1 MLVVEDDPGIAT
13 QLVRG
18 LERAGY
24 TADSVAM
31 GAEALRR
38 PPSDVVLLDLG
49 LPDIDGIDV
58 CRRLRA
64 DSDTA
69 IIVVTARG
77 EEADRVLALD
87 EGADDYLVKP
97 FGLAELLARI
107 RAVLRRGQRPGAAAA
122 EVLRHGPLSVD
133 LRTRRVTISGADVAL
148 TPKEFAILECLITD
162 PGRLISRQEI
172 VERAWDEH
180 WYGPTKVLDV
190 HLAAL
195 RRKLG
200 DPALIETVYG
210 HGFRLADRE
219 TAPGRGRGSRVTG
232 RSDGHDQAGRMTRR
246 IALALV
252 LLTAAVLVAAVVP
265 LALGAIAHERDAFVQ
280 DTARPPTRSPRLAKE
295 PLENHG
301 DGPALSD
308 AMRDAERNGDEVLV
322 AEPGRPA
329 RAQALPGRA
338 GQRRLAQARRRGGT
352 RQHGPTSE
360 LTKNAVIAVE
370 TIWGNGKLCGTQI
383 GTVVL
388 ERPTGPLNQ
397 NIANLWLYLSAL
409 GGGALV
415 AAVLVAIYLARWVSR
430 PLARLDAA
438 AGKIADG
445 DLTRPRADRVRAA
458 RAAPDGRHL
467 QHDGRTARDPGARAP
482 GDAGRRLAPAPHP
495 ADRAPAPPR
504 PARHRRLAVHR
515 GRAGRGAG
523 GDRPVVAAGRRAAC
537 HRPGRGADRAA

>member
-1 MLVVEDDPGIAT
+1 MSRARGGYRIDVTSPQVSVLVVEDDPGIAT

-49 LPDIDGIDV
+49 LPDVDGIDV

-64 DSDTA
+64 GSSDAA

-107 RAVLRRGQRPGAAAA
+107 RAGLRRGQRPGANGG
-122 EVLRHGPLSVD
+122 EVLRHGPPPVD
-133 LRTRRVTISGADVAL
+133 LRPRRVTMSGADVAL

-210 HGFRLADRE
+210 HGFRLADRDALTTAE
-219 TAPGRGRGSRVTG
+219 T
-232 RSDGHDQAGRMTRR
+232 
-246 IALALV
+246 L
-252 LLTAAVLVAAVVP
+252 
-265 LALGAIAHERDAFVQ
+265 
-280 DTARPPTRSPRLAKE
+280 
-295 PLENHG
+295 
-301 DGPALSD
+301 
-308 AMRDAERNGDEVLV
+308 
-322 AEPGRPA
+322 
-329 RAQALPGRA
+329 
-338 GQRRLAQARRRGGT
+338 
-352 RQHGPTSE
+352 
-360 LTKNAVIAVE
+360 
-370 TIWGNGKLCGTQI
+370 
-383 GTVVL
+383 
-388 ERPTGPLNQ
+388 
-397 NIANLWLYLSAL
+397 
-409 GGGALV
+409 
-415 AAVLVAIYLARWVSR
+415 
-430 PLARLDAA
+430 
-438 AGKIADG
+438 
-445 DLTRPRADRVRAA
+445 
-458 RAAPDGRHL
+458 
-467 QHDGRTARDPGARAP
+467 
-482 GDAGRRLAPAPHP
+482 
-495 ADRAPAPPR
+495 
-504 PARHRRLAVHR
+504 
-515 GRAGRGAG
+515 AG
-523 GDRPVVAAGRRAAC
+523 GPQA
-537 HRPGRGADRAA
+537 